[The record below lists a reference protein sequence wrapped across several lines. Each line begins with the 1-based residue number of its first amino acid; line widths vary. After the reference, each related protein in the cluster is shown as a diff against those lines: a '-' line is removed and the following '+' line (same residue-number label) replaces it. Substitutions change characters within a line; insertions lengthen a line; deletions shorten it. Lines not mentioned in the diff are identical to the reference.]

1 MKLNHDCIR
10 SVMLTLEKEL
20 TIDDDMH
27 MNGISVEKL
36 WELLP
41 KYSNQDI
48 LYTVEKLSEGG
59 YITASIQVSSGTFI
73 DGCVVS
79 ITYAVHEFIEN
90 VRDSRLWASVKS
102 VLGKAG
108 AITLPYII
116 QAAAEIIGTR
126 IKTIQ

>member
-20 TIDDDMH
+20 TIDDDMR

-48 LYTVEKLSEGG
+48 LYTVEKLNEAG
-59 YITASIQVSSGTFI
+59 YITAALQTSGGTFI
-73 DGCVVS
+73 
-79 ITYAVHEFIEN
+79 
-90 VRDSRLWASVKS
+90 
-102 VLGKAG
+102 LGK
-108 AITLPYII
+108 
-116 QAAAEIIGTR
+116 

>member
-10 SVMLTLEKEL
+10 SVMLVLEKEI
-20 TIDDDMH
+20 TIDENMCLQ
-27 MNGISVEKL
+27 GVSVEKL

-48 LYTVEKLSEGG
+48 LYTVEKLNEAG
-59 YITASIQVSSGTFI
+59 YITAALQTS
-73 DGCVVS
+73 DGAFVDGVVFS
-79 ITYAVHEFIEN
+79 ITYAGHEFIEN
-90 VRDSRLWASVKS
+90 VRDSKLWGAVKS
-102 VLGKAG
+102 ILSKAG

-116 QAAAEIIGTR
+116 QAAGAIIESK